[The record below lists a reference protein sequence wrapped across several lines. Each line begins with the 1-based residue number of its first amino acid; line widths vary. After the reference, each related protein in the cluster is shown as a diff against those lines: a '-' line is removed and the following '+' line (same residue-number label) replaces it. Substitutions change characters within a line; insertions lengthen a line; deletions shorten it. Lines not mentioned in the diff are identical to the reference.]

1 MSSFVFINQHE
12 IEFQNDAQQ
21 AQTITIFNPYDF
33 TIKFTFKST
42 RPDAFIL
49 SATHG
54 DILSRHSLDVLIT
67 LLDKTIVEE
76 KFLIKIYSKEK
87 KLGEKTVRV
96 TYRPDDQHQQHHQ
109 QQQSKRLKDDHFHD
123 LNEPKSMSF
132 RPMEGE
138 RAPHNGQHQYLICTA
153 LAICLL
159 ILLLPHDESHYS
171 YLQVGVNVKI
181 CAAYV
186 LGIVTVLLIRN

>member
-1 MSSFVFINQHE
+1 MHSYCRQHM
-12 IEFQNDAQQ
+12 A
-21 AQTITIFNPYDF
+21 IF
-33 TIKFTFKST
+33 S
-42 RPDAFIL
+42 
-49 SATHG
+49 H
-54 DILSRHSLDVLIT
+54 DILWMCKSLSHFAYPHCYSLLNRLIT

-96 TYRPDDQHQQHHQ
+96 AYRPDDQQQSVMSTT
-109 QQQSKRLKDDHFHD
+109 SKRLKNDYFHD
-123 LNEPKSMSF
+123 LNEPKSMTF
-132 RPMEGE
+132 RMDANQ
-138 RAPHNGQHQYLICTA
+138 RTPHHPNPSSNQYLIWTA
-153 LAICLL
+153 LAICLM
-159 ILLLPHDESHYS
+159 ILLLPHEQSQYS

>member
-1 MSSFVFINQHE
+1 MRSYYRQPM
-12 IEFQNDAQQ
+12 A
-21 AQTITIFNPYDF
+21 IFC
-33 TIKFTFKST
+33 
-42 RPDAFIL
+42 
-49 SATHG
+49 H
-54 DILSRHSLDVLIT
+54 DILWMCKSLSLSQYFLLTNSVHRLIT

-96 TYRPDDQHQQHHQ
+96 TYRPDDQHQQ